1 MATNRRSKITPFE
14 PWETKH
20 ADGVEKRY
28 FRLGASILAS
38 EPMRDLSASA
48 FRIYCYMRIESAG
61 KRSFKFPYTKYK
73 SFMSRPTFF
82 KALKELEEH
91 GFIEVVQHNRNL
103 RKSNI
108 YMFSD
113 KWKQL

>member
-1 MATNRRSKITPFE
+1 MANKRNKITPFE

-20 ADGVEKRY
+20 SDGIERRY
-28 FRLGASILAS
+28 FRLGASIMAS
-38 EPMRDLSASA
+38 EPMRKLSSSA
-48 FRIYCYMRIESAG
+48 FKTYCYMRIESAG
-61 KRSFKFPYTKYK
+61 KKSFKFPHSKYK

-82 KALKELEEH
+82 RALKELEEL
-91 GFIEVVQHNRNL
+91 GFIETVQHNRNL